1 MEVCTLSHPPCDW
14 QAQFR
19 TEPIL
24 GKSKSYDCNCRPL
37 KAEEF
42 HCLPTFYTALTYTCC
57 VATPIRTATFSR
69 RAKHLL
75 SEPEIVSL
83 AESLAERPDA
93 HPIIPG
99 TGGVRKAR
107 WARSGMGKRGGVR
120 VVYYLLV
127 RADLVYLLDV
137 YAKNEKADLTAADK
151 RELRAI
157 VSMLEDL

>member
-1 MEVCTLSHPPCDW
+1 M
-14 QAQFR
+14 
-19 TEPIL
+19 
-24 GKSKSYDCNCRPL
+24 
-37 KAEEF
+37 
-42 HCLPTFYTALTYTCC
+42 
-57 VATPIRTATFSR
+57 ATPIRTATFSR
-69 RAKHLL
+69 RAKRLL
-75 SEPEIVSL
+75 SEQEILSL
-83 AESLAERPDA
+83 EESLADRPEA
-93 HPIIPG
+93 HPVIPG

-137 YAKNEKADLTAADK
+137 YAKNEKSDLTAADK